1 MPAKNIDAITTLL
14 YTYVNPSICL
24 FGLLCNVLNLTVL
37 SSKKLRES
45 PFTYLKA
52 LAFSD
57 LFTFFFT
64 LSTSITR
71 GTLINKSSIDVE
83 LFIKKTEILFFI
95 PTINLFSAMS
105 VGVVVALTIER
116 FLFMKFPLNAAT
128 ICTKHNAR
136 RVVAVLFAF
145 IFLFRL
151 PMYFFRVAQIQEN
164 FNASSSQ
171 NVTSQVVVVV
181 PRHEK
186 FQKTYFAIS
195 LTIFEIIPFFILFI
209 LNVSIVILLKASNKS
224 FDALFA
230 KRKGVEQTNLQVQ
243 MDSNASKKHIETLK
257 QRKRDEIKLT
267 RQLVVLVSLEALSE
281 VFSLITYDK
290 ITEYLI
296 GNQFQ
301 GYMKNGYTLQKA
313 VAHSIH
319 LIVHSFN
326 FFVLCAFNTRYFNI
340 FKERYSCIFGKL
352 LRKKNE
358 IRNNN
363 GTNGANMT

>member
-1 MPAKNIDAITTLL
+1 MPSSNIDSITTSL
-14 YTYVNPSICL
+14 YTYINPTICL
-24 FGLLCNVLNLTVL
+24 FGLLCNILNLTVL
-37 SSKKLRES
+37 SSNKLRES

-105 VGVVVALTIER
+105 VGSVVALTIER

-136 RVVAVLFAF
+136 RVIAVLFVF

-151 PMYFFRVAQIQEN
+151 PMYFFRDAQIQEN
-164 FNASSSQ
+164 SNESTNHNSSSLRV
-171 NVTSQVVVVV
+171 VTVQ
-181 PRHEK
+181 HFEK

-195 LTIFEIIPFFILFI
+195 LTLFEIIPFFVLFF
-209 LNVSIVILLKASNKS
+209 LNVSIVILLKASNKN

-230 KRKGVEQTNLQVQ
+230 KRKNPNQPNLEIQV
-243 MDSNASKKHIETLK
+243 DSNASKKHIETLK

-267 RQLVVLVSLEALSE
+267 RQLVVLVSLVALSE

-290 ITEYLI
+290 ITEYLV
-296 GNQFQ
+296 GNHFP
-301 GYMKNGYTLQKA
+301 GYMKSGYTLQRA

-319 LIVHSFN
+319 LIVHAFN

-340 FKERYSCIFGKL
+340 FKEKYSCILGRL
-352 LRKKNE
+352 LKRKNAL
-358 IRNNN
+358 RSNNIA
-363 GTNGANMT
+363 TVI